1 MCTFDLF
8 FGGELFSLPFGL
20 YRVRLRLSD
29 GLAALIPGPSPALRE
44 KGEKSRTL
52 SLSKGTASCR
62 PHGRRSLL

>member
-29 GLAALIPGPSPALRE
+29 GLAALTPQPPLPHCRSYALPTNQER
-44 KGEKSRTL
+44 
-52 SLSKGTASCR
+52 
-62 PHGRRSLL
+62 